1 MVVFEEVNMYIPTD
15 WSVNTQINRMDKRTQ
30 IIEAA
35 IKVFAQ
41 KGLERGKIADIAKE
55 AGIGKGTV
63 YEYFRSKEEIF
74 SAIEQAVMGE
84 MSTAFEELFVS
95 DISPTEK
102 LIALMEESLE
112 MMLQMGDALLI
123 VTEIWAQ
130 AARGFWHGHSTTA
143 LATMYDDFRE
153 KIVAILKDGIVCGE
167 FRSMSKDGVATLL
180 MAFMDGLAWQYMLM
194 KDENRFEKIKQE
206 AIRSFMKGI
215 EK

>member
-1 MVVFEEVNMYIPTD
+1 MN
-15 WSVNTQINRMDKRTQ
+15 KRIQ

-41 KGLERGKIADIAKE
+41 KGLERGKIADIAKK

-74 SAIEQAVMGE
+74 SAIEQVVMGE
-84 MSTAFEELFVS
+84 MSTVFEKLFVS

-102 LIALMEESLE
+102 LIALMEEGLE

-153 KIVAILKDGIVCGE
+153 QIVVILKDGIDCGE
-167 FRSMSKDGVATLL
+167 FRRLMSKDGVATLL

-194 KDENRFEKIKQE
+194 KDEKRFEKIKQE

-215 EK
+215 KE

>member
-1 MVVFEEVNMYIPTD
+1 
-15 WSVNTQINRMDKRTQ
+15 MDKRTQ

>member
-143 LATMYDDFRE
+143 LATMYDDFLE

>member
-1 MVVFEEVNMYIPTD
+1 MYIPTD
-15 WSVNTQINRMDKRTQ
+15 WSVNRHLDKMDKRTQ

-35 IKVFAQ
+35 IMVFAQ

-84 MSTAFEELFVS
+84 MSTVFEELFVS

-102 LIALMEESLE
+102 LVAVMEEGLE

-130 AARGFWHGHSTTA
+130 AARGFWHGHGTTS
-143 LATMYDDFRE
+143 LATMYDDFR
-153 KIVAILKDGIVCGE
+153 KQIVAILKDGIDCGE

-194 KDENRFEKIKQE
+194 KDEKRFEKIKQE